1 MIIRATSSLPVPL
14 RHVKQLL
21 VAIVATCAVLSHSA
35 RAQTPG
41 PEVFAPG
48 VISGAANDLSPAFT
62 PDGRTVFFTR
72 GNSMQSTIL
81 VSHRTAGGWS
91 KPAIAPF
98 SGEWRDL
105 EATMAPDG
113 SYLVFASN
121 RPAVAGGRP
130 LDGVYNGGV
139 QEGRGG
145 NLWRVDR
152 TPHGWGAPYRLP
164 DVINGNTSIFSPS
177 IAADGSLYF
186 MQPTGLQQRF
196 HIFRAAWSHGA
207 YETPVAVPI
216 AAGDDVGDFDPA
228 VAPDESYIV
237 FSSARL
243 QAKGTSLFIAFR
255 RNGSWTPPEYLGDTV
270 SAPGTG
276 NIEARLGP
284 GARVLYFSSTR
295 VVATP
300 PGDRAASARGLASM
314 EVWNDGLMNVWRV
327 SLDPW
332 LRAGTER

>member
-1 MIIRATSSLPVPL
+1 M
-14 RHVKQLL
+14 KQLL
-21 VAIVATCAVLSHSA
+21 VAVIATCAVLSQPA
-35 RAQTPG
+35 RARAPAPAPA

-72 GNSMQSTIL
+72 GNSAQSTIL
-81 VSHRTAGGWS
+81 VSHRTADGWS
-91 KPAIAPF
+91 KPEIAPF

-121 RPAVAGGRP
+121 RPAVVGGRP
-130 LDGVYNGGV
+130 LDGYYNGAV

-152 TPHGWGAPYRLP
+152 TPQGWGAPYRLP
-164 DVINGNTSIFSPS
+164 DVINGNASIFSPS

-186 MQPTGLQQRF
+186 MQPVGPRQRF
-196 HIFRAAWSHGA
+196 HIFRAAWSGGA
-207 YETPVAVPI
+207 YAAPVEVPI

-243 QAKGTSLFIAFR
+243 TAKGTSLFIALR
-255 RNGSWTPPEYLGDTV
+255 QHGTWTTPVYLGDTV

-295 VVATP
+295 VVPTP
-300 PGDRAASARGLASM
+300 LGDRAASARGLESM
-314 EVWNDGLMNVWRV
+314 EAWNDGLMNVWQV

-332 LRAGTER
+332 LRAAGDR